1 MNRDEVM
8 EIVKEYIADAVEDI
22 DVENLD
28 TSQSMRDHGLN
39 SLDIV
44 EVVSRSMRTMRV
56 KVPRSQLN
64 KLENIDGLVDM
75 LFQAAAEKEGGS

>member
-8 EIVKEYIADAVEDI
+8 EIVKECIADAVEDI

-75 LFQAAAEKEGGS
+75 LLQAAAEKEGGS

>member
-8 EIVKEYIADAVEDI
+8 EIVKEYLTDAVEDI

-28 TSQSMRDHGLN
+28 TSRSMRDHGVN

-44 EVVSRSMRTMRV
+44 EVVSRSMREMRV

-75 LFQAAAEKEGGS
+75 LLQAAAEKEGGS

>member
-8 EIVKEYIADAVEDI
+8 EIVKECIADAVEDI